1 MCIQAGNIGANDG
14 GPKSPGSDPAPS
26 SGDPAATGGDPAGT
40 GGDPKATGSDPKA
53 TGSDPAAIDVLQG
66 THPDVA
72 PLLNKFTCF
81 GYQITS
87 GMVSTRLMFI
97 HQLHNSVIKSLKQQ
111 QSLPINI
118 ERDLETC
125 ITCSK
130 YAQLSHTSSVFYS
143 CVL

>member
-1 MCIQAGNIGANDG
+1 MYMCIQAGNIGANDG
-14 GPKSPGSDPAPS
+14 GPKATDSDPK
-26 SGDPAATGGDPAGT
+26 ATGGDPA
-40 GGDPKATGSDPKA
+40 
-53 TGSDPAAIDVLQG
+53 AIGVIQG

-81 GYQITS
+81 GYQIAS

-111 QSLPINI
+111 Q
-118 ERDLETC
+118 
-125 ITCSK
+125 
-130 YAQLSHTSSVFYS
+130 LSHTSSVFYS